1 MQRRRHERMEGSLFL
16 LLCVATP
23 YWIGR
28 LGRLQCVRH
37 SFVGL
42 SGWIATEGLVMMG
55 QVSLSPGEVGQS
67 GGLQQGYIASS
78 VDGLGAEGF
87 ADSMA
92 ICRGS
97 YEAFGSDE

>member
-55 QVSLSPGEVGQS
+55 QVRSLAWRSWAVG
-67 GGLQQGYIASS
+67 
-78 VDGLGAEGF
+78 GF
-87 ADSMA
+87 AARLYCLKCGWSR
-92 ICRGS
+92 RG
-97 YEAFGSDE
+97 GVC